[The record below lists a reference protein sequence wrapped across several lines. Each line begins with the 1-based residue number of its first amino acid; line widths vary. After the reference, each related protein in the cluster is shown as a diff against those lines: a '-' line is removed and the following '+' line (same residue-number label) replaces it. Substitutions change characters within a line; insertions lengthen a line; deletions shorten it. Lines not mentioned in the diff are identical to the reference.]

1 MHVVFLGSGNAFAS
15 GGRNHMAILLRS
27 HEVGVLLDCGPTT
40 LVALKREGLTPSDVD
55 VVLVSHLHGDHFGGI
70 PMLAVHERHIS
81 QRRKPLQVFGPPG
94 TRATVSSAL
103 ELFYPGLDG
112 PPFEYTDVPSG
123 AEIEVGVLRFLPFE
137 VDHFSSGTAYGYRV
151 ELDGKSVVFSGDTAW
166 TDALVDQTP
175 NVDLFICEC
184 SSYEAPLPKH
194 MSHTD
199 LKRNR
204 ARLGA
209 KRTLLVHAGE
219 DVIARKDQLAF
230 ELAHDGTR
238 IEL

>member
-15 GGRNHMAILLRS
+15 GARNHMAILLRS
-27 HEVGVLLDCGPTT
+27 RAVGVLLDCGPTT
-40 LVALKREGLTPSDVD
+40 LVALKREGLSPADVD

-70 PMLAVHERHIS
+70 PMLAVHERHVS
-81 QRRKPLQVFGPPG
+81 QRRKPLQIFGPPG
-94 TRATVSSAL
+94 TRATVGSAI
-103 ELFYPGLDG
+103 ELFFPGLDG
-112 PPFEYTDVPSG
+112 PPFEHTDVAPG
-123 AEIEVGVLRFLPFE
+123 AELEVGALRFLPFE
-137 VDHFSSGTAYGYRV
+137 VDHFSTGMAYGYRV
-151 ELDGKSVVFSGDTAW
+151 EMDGKSVVFSGDTAW
-166 TDALVDQTP
+166 TDALVAHTAGA
-175 NVDLFICEC
+175 DLFICEC

-204 ARLGA
+204 ARLEA

-219 DVIARKDQLAF
+219 DVIARKDQLTF
-230 ELAHDGTR
+230 ELAQDGTR